1 MTPYLEIRKTVATR
15 SALPSGVTGKGAVMP
30 PYFNLLLVISSY
42 LHRLPKFFVQIT
54 HGLIP
59 YFLIE
64 IGHRGNMGFTDGFWC
79 FSSLV
84 LE

>member
-42 LHRLPKFFVQIT
+42 PHRLPGFFVQFA
-54 HGLIP
+54 HG
-59 YFLIE
+59 
-64 IGHRGNMGFTDGFWC
+64 
-79 FSSLV
+79 
-84 LE
+84 